1 MEQSRRNLCVREK
14 ELEKSEELKES
25 ELQRA
30 KTLYEEGNAR
40 LLKAIKYKNFN
51 EVTVAQGLLEVAKK
65 KMDDVMEQ
73 SRQCSSKRSQL
84 TKNKNL
90 LRRRRV
96 TECYGQDVLLIYCNH
111 RPIWLNQRCTQSKP
125 LGNKTFCFRNFHII

>member
-30 KTLYEEGNAR
+30 KTLYEEAKDR
-40 LLKAIKYKNFN
+40 LLKAVKNKNFN

-65 KMDDVMEQ
+65 KMDDVMKQ
-73 SRQCSSKRSQL
+73 SKQCSSKRSQL
-84 TKNKNL
+84 TKNKKKDFWNDIQNIYL
-90 LRRRRV
+90 PRRRRV
-96 TECYGQDVLLIYCNH
+96 TEC
-111 RPIWLNQRCTQSKP
+111 
-125 LGNKTFCFRNFHII
+125 

>member
-1 MEQSRRNLCVREK
+1 LEQNRRNLCVREK

-30 KTLYEEGNAR
+30 KTLHEEANDR
-40 LLKAIKYKNFN
+40 LLKAIKNKNFK

-84 TKNKNL
+84 TKNKKRL
-90 LRRRRV
+90 LEGYSKHLSSKKKKSHWMLRTR
-96 TECYGQDVLLIYCNH
+96 CSAHLL
-111 RPIWLNQRCTQSKP
+111 
-125 LGNKTFCFRNFHII
+125 